1 MDLIIRAAQFASKQ
15 HAGQKRKFNNRPYIT
30 HPIRVA
36 GRVATHKMATKELV
50 AASFLHDVVE
60 DCTPLNTDHS
70 VLFSEIEDVFGGMV
84 VYYVKDL
91 TNDKDTKGNRA
102 DRKKANR
109 EKIKGICLESKLVK
123 LIDRIDN
130 LYEMPESDG
139 FAIVYAKESIL
150 LLDECLTGVDAE
162 LEAELRNRCL
172 DIFDLYS

>member
-1 MDLIIRAAQFASKQ
+1 MDLIIRAAQYAAQK
-15 HAGQKRKFNNRPYIT
+15 HAGQKRKFNDRPYIT

-36 GRVATHKMATKELV
+36 GRVATHEIATKELV
-50 AASFLHDVVE
+50 AAAFLHDVVE
-60 DCTPLNTDHS
+60 DCNVPLA
-70 VLFSEIEDVFGGMV
+70 EIENFFGQYVAGV
-84 VYYVKDL
+84 VEDL
-91 TNDKDTKGNRA
+91 TNDKDVKGNRA
-102 DRKKANR
+102 ERKKANR

-139 FAIVYAKESIL
+139 FALIYAKESIL

-172 DIFDLYS
+172 DIHELYN

>member
-1 MDLIIRAAQFASKQ
+1 MDLIIRAAQYAAQK
-15 HAGQKRKFNNRPYIT
+15 HAGQRRKFNDRPYIS

-36 GRVATHKMATKELV
+36 GRVATHEMATKELV
-50 AASFLHDVVE
+50 AASFLHDIVE
-60 DCTPLNTDHS
+60 DCNVPL
-70 VLFSEIEDVFGGMV
+70 SEIGNFFGQLVMW
-84 VYYVKDL
+84 YVEDL
-91 TNDKDTKGNRA
+91 TNDKDAKGNRA
-102 DRKKANR
+102 ERKKANR
-109 EKIKGICLESKLVK
+109 EKIKGIRPESKLVK

-172 DIFDLYS
+172 DIFELYS